1 MEAAGSCEMSVCLSL
16 HSPTP
21 QKASVHGYHLE
32 NLIVCLAHTLVCV
45 SLEDQLK
52 VCTSVTVFR
61 VDTQCA
67 YCSCELFVITC
78 SLFLKNWLSKFC
90 LCLVISVLLG
100 PWLVIS
106 VLLGPWLVM
115 CLISIED
122 WSCGMGQCRWVR
134 GSWRFECLYCLRS
147 IWTLWMKAVC
157 FEMLGR
163 SCQTKGW
170 RLQLQFK

>member
-100 PWLVIS
+100 PWLV
-106 VLLGPWLVM
+106 M